1 MHPVRGDGERCALI
15 GAMSEARAVE
25 ALCEELRQR
34 AGTDSRVD
42 LWVPDELT
50 IGGAPEPKNPT
61 GLAMALIGDT
71 ALSLGLWPDGFTP
84 GAGGR
89 TYHYKR

>member
-1 MHPVRGDGERCALI
+1 
-15 GAMSEARAVE
+15 MSEAPTVE
-25 ALCEELRQR
+25 ALCAELRER

-50 IGGAPEPKNPT
+50 MNGAPLPENPT
-61 GLAMALIGDT
+61 GLGMALVVDT
-71 ALSLGLWPDGFTP
+71 ALSLGLWPDGFTE

-89 TYHYKR
+89 TYHYKAG